1 MTVNIEWTYAFQD
14 GEYPEWTLVVVTE
27 GMKGL
32 LRTAAAQNLSI
43 DPESLRIQ
51 AHTRQQIKKSTGKA
65 SVAAAE
71 LRISVEAEE
80 NDQPEL
86 QGNETTVTFLD
97 ETFNMDTPATFGG
110 IVPTVVQPDPEGCEY
125 RGVPGFRC
133 VLPRGH
139 MGDEHQVAPLQPR
152 RGGPKWGDRS

>member
-1 MTVNIEWTYAFQD
+1 MTVDIEWTYAFQD

-71 LRISVEAEE
+71 LRISVEAEPMGDRPGLE
-80 NDQPEL
+80 P
-86 QGNETTVTFLD
+86 LD
-97 ETFNMDTPATFGG
+97 SIEDEHFNMDTPATF
-110 IVPTVVQPDPEGCEY
+110 
-125 RGVPGFRC
+125 PGFRAT
-133 VLPRGH
+133 RGPGG
-139 MGDEHQVAPLQPR
+139 GDGGEKDDQPVQRECMIHQEPL
-152 RGGPKWGDRS
+152 GWCCDGTGA

>member
-1 MTVNIEWTYAFQD
+1 MTVDIEWTYAFQD

-71 LRISVEAEE
+71 LRISVEAEPME
-80 NDQPEL
+80 ERPGLEP
-86 QGNETTVTFLD
+86 LD
-97 ETFNMDTPATFGG
+97 SFEDEHFNMDTPATMGEMRCPVESYGSRCRFHKGHGG
-110 IVPTVVQPDPEGCEY
+110 DHELTANPV
-125 RGVPGFRC
+125 
-133 VLPRGH
+133 
-139 MGDEHQVAPLQPR
+139 
-152 RGGPKWGDRS
+152 RS

>member
-1 MTVNIEWTYAFQD
+1 MTVDIEWTYQFKD

-71 LRISVEAEE
+71 LRISVEAEPME
-80 NDQPEL
+80 ERPGLEP
-86 QGNETTVTFLD
+86 LD
-97 ETFNMDTPATFGG
+97 SFEDEHFNMDTQAT
-110 IVPTVVQPDPEGCEY
+110 
-125 RGVPGFRC
+125 
-133 VLPRGH
+133 
-139 MGDEHQVAPLQPR
+139 MGKML
-152 RGGPKWGDRS
+152 